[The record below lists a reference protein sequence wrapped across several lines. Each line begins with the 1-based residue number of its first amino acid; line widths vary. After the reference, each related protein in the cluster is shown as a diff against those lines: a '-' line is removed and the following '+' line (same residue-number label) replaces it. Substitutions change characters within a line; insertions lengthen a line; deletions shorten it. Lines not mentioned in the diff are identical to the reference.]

1 MRKRRKC
8 DVLQRSRFEV
18 GDGEIRRG
26 KATGKEKKA
35 ILLAVC
41 GLAVGAINGL
51 FGAGGGMLAVPVLTF
66 AAGLGEK
73 KAHATAIAVIL
84 PLCLVSTVVYAVRGT
99 FDYSVLPPTIA
110 GVLIGGLTGAV
121 ALKKLSA
128 PVLNF
133 LFYGLMVFA
142 GVKMMM

>member
-1 MRKRRKC
+1 MSYSVLVSKSGTAKFAAAKPRERK
-8 DVLQRSRFEV
+8 
-18 GDGEIRRG
+18 
-26 KATGKEKKA
+26 KKA

-133 LFYGLMVFA
+133 LFYGLMLFA

>member
-26 KATGKEKKA
+26 KATGKEKESDFA
-35 ILLAVC
+35 RGMRACGRRRQRAVRRGRRNARGARAHLC
-41 GLAVGAINGL
+41 GG
-51 FGAGGGMLAVPVLTF
+51 
-66 AAGLGEK
+66 K

-133 LFYGLMVFA
+133 LFYGLMLFA

>member
-1 MRKRRKC
+1 MSYSVLVSKSGTAKFAAAKPRERK
-8 DVLQRSRFEV
+8 
-18 GDGEIRRG
+18 
-26 KATGKEKKA
+26 KKA

-41 GLAVGAINGL
+41 GLAVGTVNGL

-133 LFYGLMVFA
+133 LFYGLMLFA

>member
-1 MRKRRKC
+1 MSYSVLVSKSGTAKFAAAKPRERK
-8 DVLQRSRFEV
+8 
-18 GDGEIRRG
+18 
-26 KATGKEKKA
+26 KKA

-41 GLAVGAINGL
+41 GLAVGAVNGL

-110 GVLIGGLTGAV
+110 GVLIGGLTGAA

-133 LFYGLMVFA
+133 LFYGLMLFA

>member
-1 MRKRRKC
+1 MSYSVLVSKSGTAKFAVAKPRERK
-8 DVLQRSRFEV
+8 
-18 GDGEIRRG
+18 
-26 KATGKEKKA
+26 KKA

-41 GLAVGAINGL
+41 GLAVGAVNGL

-133 LFYGLMVFA
+133 LFYGPMLVA
-142 GVKMMM
+142 RVKMMM

>member
-1 MRKRRKC
+1 MSYSIPVSKSGTAKFAAAKPRERKK
-8 DVLQRSRFEV
+8 
-18 GDGEIRRG
+18 
-26 KATGKEKKA
+26 KE
-35 ILLAVC
+35 ILLAIC
-41 GLAVGAINGL
+41 GLAVGAVNGL

-66 AAGLGEK
+66 AAGLSEK

-110 GVLIGGLTGAV
+110 GVLIGGLIGAA

-133 LFYGLMVFA
+133 LFYGLMLFA

>member
-1 MRKRRKC
+1 MSYSVLVSKSGTAKFAAAKPRERK
-8 DVLQRSRFEV
+8 
-18 GDGEIRRG
+18 
-26 KATGKEKKA
+26 KKA

-41 GLAVGAINGL
+41 GLAVGAVNGL

-84 PLCLVSTVVYAVRGT
+84 PLCLVSTVVYAVRGI

-133 LFYGLMVFA
+133 LFYGLMLFA